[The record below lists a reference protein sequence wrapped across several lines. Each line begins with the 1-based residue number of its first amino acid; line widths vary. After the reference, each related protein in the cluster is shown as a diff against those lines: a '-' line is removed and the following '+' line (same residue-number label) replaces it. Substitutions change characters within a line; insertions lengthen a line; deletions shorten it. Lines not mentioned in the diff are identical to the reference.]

1 MNPYRNAFRVL
12 TRRYMDD
19 FQFNEARFEE
29 EDGVADDGEEI
40 AEEEETTEPDPIAL
54 ESTQT
59 EIEFKEA
66 A

>member
-29 EDGVADDGEEI
+29 EDGPPIADDDDEHERN
-40 AEEEETTEPDPIAL
+40 EPPD
-54 ESTQT
+54 
-59 EIEFKEA
+59 EIELKEA